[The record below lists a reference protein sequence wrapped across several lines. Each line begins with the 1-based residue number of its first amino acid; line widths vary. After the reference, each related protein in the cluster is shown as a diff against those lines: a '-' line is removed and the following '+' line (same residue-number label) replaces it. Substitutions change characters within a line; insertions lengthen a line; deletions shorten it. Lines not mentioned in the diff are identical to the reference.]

1 MQFGFNLPNSGKL
14 AAPEIMARIAREG
27 EAFGYD
33 YLTVTDHIV
42 LPDVAEPGYPYSE
55 SGAFYSTDSGYRHEM
70 LTLAAWL
77 AAATSRLRLVP
88 AGWGAPPPAGPCPR
102 QRAPAGECA
111 FPRARG
117 GWGPA
122 GRGPAAISDGG
133 GAPRP

>member
-42 LPDVAEPGYPYSE
+42 LPDMAEPGYPYSE

-77 AAATSRLRLVP
+77 AAATSRLRLVL
-88 AGWGAPPPAGPCPR
+88 AGLVVPH
-102 QRAPAGECA
+102 
-111 FPRARG
+111 
-117 GWGPA
+117 
-122 GRGPAAISDGG
+122 PAAGLAGKPVGNS
-133 GAPRP
+133 